1 MYIWIHMPLG
11 DVLIAHSVCIYVYIL
26 IYNTLIYIKHLT
38 HTYTQHTHIYM
49 QTYTHMYLAESCSS
63 KVANKRCTY
72 LG

>member
-38 HTYTQHTHIYM
+38 HTYTQHIYIRKHTHLCIWLKAAALKL
-49 QTYTHMYLAESCSS
+49 QTNGVLI
-63 KVANKRCTY
+63 
-72 LG
+72 